1 MAVRRALLVSLA
13 ALLLAGCGSSAE
25 SVRLLTATR
34 PNPDGLPDG
43 ACPLWQ
49 VQGEL
54 IEEATAGTAVR
65 QPDGVTIT
73 LAWPMGYTARR
84 PGETIEVLDA
94 RGQVVAVTGRKYQF
108 WTAAY
113 PWDGTPGPAYIR
125 GPGCVEEIA
134 SFYGE

>member
-13 ALLLAGCGSSAE
+13 ALLLAGCGSGAE
-25 SVRLLTATR
+25 FVRLLTATE
-34 PNPDGLPDG
+34 PHPEGLPDG
-43 ACPLWQ
+43 ACLLWQ
-49 VQGEL
+49 ERGEL
-54 IEEATAGTAVR
+54 IEDATAGTAVR
-65 QPDGVTIT
+65 QPDGVIIT

-84 PGETIEVLDA
+84 SGETIEVLDT

-108 WTAAY
+108 STAGY
-113 PWDGTPGPAYIR
+113 GWNGTPGRAYTG